1 MALPGYMELQVL
13 QVKPVNVNQLTCEIT
28 AVRTSGNC
36 NPNSLS
42 FSVHFLLS
50 RALSPQNDDGD
61 TYRGMA
67 KCGIV
72 RIGE

>member
-1 MALPGYMELQVL
+1 MGIENRKCDVSFVLPCLQ
-13 QVKPVNVNQLTCEIT
+13 EGSHD
-28 AVRTSGNC
+28 VRHVI
-36 NPNSLS
+36 P
-42 FSVHFLLS
+42 S